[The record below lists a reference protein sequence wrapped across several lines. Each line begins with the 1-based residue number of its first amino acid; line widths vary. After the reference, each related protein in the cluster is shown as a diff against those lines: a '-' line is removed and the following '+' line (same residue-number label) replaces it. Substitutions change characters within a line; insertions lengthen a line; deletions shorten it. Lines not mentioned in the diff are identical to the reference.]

1 MQPGK
6 PSRTS
11 EGTTAVRAR
20 EMRKPEADR
29 ICSDPFAPHFL
40 SPFFLTL
47 RKYPLLGRA
56 FGWLSER
63 RCPGLRGG
71 ILARTR
77 FIDERMAASLD
88 DGIEQLVILGA
99 GYDSRGYRLIKA
111 GNNVTVFEVDH
122 PATQTVKVAK
132 LRNLFGAI
140 PGHVV
145 FVPVDFCEDDLRSR
159 LCDSGYDRTKKTLF
173 IWEGVIY
180 YLTAE
185 AVDATLD
192 FIAHNSGCGSSV
204 IFDYFP
210 QAVIDGTHSGREAK
224 RMHKRVK
231 EWGEPF
237 QFGVTDEEIEPFL
250 RERGFG
256 RIDIVTSSECKEA
269 WFHGVNKSIHVSDV
283 FRFVHAV
290 HFCGKGGENA

>member
-1 MQPGK
+1 METGR

-20 EMRKPEADR
+20 EMRKPAGDR
-29 ICSDPFAPHFL
+29 VCSDSYAHHFL

-47 RKYPLLGRA
+47 RKFPLLGKA
-56 FGWLSER
+56 FGWISEK

-77 FIDERMAASLD
+77 YIDERMTACLG

-99 GYDSRGYRLIKA
+99 GFDSRAYRLV
-111 GNNVTVFEVDH
+111 GPDSNVTVFEVDH

-132 LRNLFGAI
+132 IKNLFGGL
-140 PGHVV
+140 PDHVA
-145 FVPVDFCEDDLRSR
+145 FVPVDFCRDDLSSR

-173 IWEGVIY
+173 LWEGVIY

-185 AVDATLD
+185 AVDATFD
-192 FIAHNSGCGSSV
+192 FVTNHSGCGSSI

-210 QAVIDGTHSGREAK
+210 LAVVDGTHAGREAQ

-231 EWGEPF
+231 DWGEPF
-237 QFGVTDEEIEPFL
+237 RFGIEDNEIEPFL
-250 RERGFG
+250 RERGFSQV
-256 RIDIVTSSECKEA
+256 DIVMSSSCKEA
-269 WFHGVNKSIHVSDV
+269 WFLGVNKNIHVSDV
-283 FRFVHAV
+283 FRFVHAT
-290 HFCGKGGENA
+290 HFCGEGVNNA